1 MTVEGRPAAPRRLRS
16 TLVGM
21 FNVGGGELLV
31 IMLIALIVLGPQRL
45 PDAAKQVGRVMGD
58 LRRISS
64 GFQQELKDAFDTDD
78 APTPLRRKESVPLA
92 STVAKADREAD
103 SAPRRDAPTE
113 ADDAPAAD
121 GATTSDAGDAGGA
134 TVAPAVAAALD
145 EIVTP
150 LDAHATPSAPAEPAP
165 RRDAHADAQAAPAAD
180 HATAHGVGATGD
192 HDAAGTTVAPAVAA
206 ALDEIVAPL
215 DAHAAPSPPAEPA
228 GPPVAEPT
236 GSAPSPADGGDALGD
251 ERAAS

>member
-1 MTVEGRPAAPRRLRS
+1 
-16 TLVGM
+16 M

-92 STVAKADREAD
+92 STVAKADREAE
-103 SAPRRDAPTE
+103 SVPRRDAPTE
-113 ADDAPAAD
+113 AAAAPAAD
-121 GATTSDAGDAGGA
+121 GATTSDAGDADDAGGT

-150 LDAHATPSAPAEPAP
+150 LD
-165 RRDAHADAQAAPAAD
+165 
-180 HATAHGVGATGD
+180 V
-192 HDAAGTTVAPAVAA
+192 
-206 ALDEIVAPL
+206 
-215 DAHAAPSPPAEPA
+215 HAAPSAPAEPA
-228 GPPVAEPT
+228 GPPVAEAT
-236 GSAPSPADGGDALGD
+236 DSAPSPADGGDALGD

>member
-1 MTVEGRPAAPRRLRS
+1 MTLGGRPAAPRRPRS

-150 LDAHATPSAPAEPAP
+150 LDAHAAPSA
-165 RRDAHADAQAAPAAD
+165 
-180 HATAHGVGATGD
+180 
-192 HDAAGTTVAPAVAA
+192 
-206 ALDEIVAPL
+206 
-215 DAHAAPSPPAEPA
+215 PAEPA
-228 GPPVAEPT
+228 GPPVAEAT
-236 GSAPSPADGGDALGD
+236 DSAPSPADGGDALGD

>member
-1 MTVEGRPAAPRRLRS
+1 MTLGGRPAAPRRLRS

-64 GFQQELKDAFDTDD
+64 GFQQELKEAFDTDD

-92 STVAKADREAD
+92 STVAKADREAEP
-103 SAPRRDAPTE
+103 APRRDAQTE
-113 ADDAPAAD
+113 ADGDADAAPTPD
-121 GATTSDAGDAGGA
+121 GATTSDTGDADGAGGT

-150 LDAHATPSAPAEPAP
+150 LDAHAAPSAPA
-165 RRDAHADAQAAPAAD
+165 Q
-180 HATAHGVGATGD
+180 
-192 HDAAGTTVAPAVAA
+192 
-206 ALDEIVAPL
+206 
-215 DAHAAPSPPAEPA
+215 PA
-228 GPPVAEPT
+228 GPPVAEATDP
-236 GSAPSPADGGDALGD
+236 APSPADGGDALGD